1 MRRGPNCVGG
11 VGVVSREERVSFQ
24 AESGVKKGA
33 SRIHWQV
40 VSRGK
45 GGVQFWKEE
54 RGVARQG
61 VYYSSGRCGV
71 S

>member
-24 AESGVKKGA
+24 AESRVKKGA

-45 GGVQFWKEE
+45 GRGAILE
-54 RGVARQG
+54 RRKGC
-61 VYYSSGRCGV
+61 S
-71 S
+71 